1 MAKLITNWSKRR
13 NATLRKAVKNFNAK
27 VERQLKKGVSPDIL
41 PGKMKV
47 SELKEMINTEGD
59 YRKILNSLRSWTKRG
74 AEKVVETKGGAVVTQ
89 WALKEAKKHKG
100 EINKRRE
107 KINQE
112 FVERPIYVDGEELTN
127 VERTVE
133 EMETKPLTKDVE
145 KLNQMD
151 FKSFSEWLWRERLDE
166 RDINKGIWFIQDISE
181 VFYSE
186 FSALN
191 ANYLIR
197 LLQLVGG
204 DVAYNLYHSGVDELN
219 PKWQYSE
226 PIEEQEKVEKL
237 EKILIQ
243 YLTPEQLE
251 QLATEFERAKPL
263 IKQDK
268 PNQRIN
274 NKRWEGMKRNS

>member
-1 MAKLITNWSKRR
+1 MAKLIDNWSKRR

-27 VERQLKKGVSPDIL
+27 VERQLKKGISPDIL

-47 SELKEMINTEGD
+47 SELKDMINTEGD

-74 AEKVVETKGGAVVTQ
+74 AEKITETKGGAVVTK
-89 WALKEAKKHKG
+89 WAIEQAKKHKQ
-100 EINKRRE
+100 EINQRRE
-107 KINQE
+107 KINRE
-112 FVERPIYVDGEELTN
+112 YIERPIYIDGVEMAN

-133 EMETKPLTKDVE
+133 EIETKPLTKDIE
-145 KLNQMD
+145 KLNQTD
-151 FKSFSEWLWRERLDE
+151 FNSFADWLWRERLDE
-166 RDINKGIWFIQDISE
+166 RDINKGVWFIQDISE

-204 DVAYNLYHSGVDELN
+204 DIAYSLYHSGVDELN
-219 PKWQYSE
+219 PKWHYSE

-237 EKILIQ
+237 EKILIA

-251 QLATEFERAKPL
+251 QLAVEFERAKPL
-263 IKQDK
+263 IKIDK

-274 NKRWEGMKRNS
+274 NKRWDEIKRNN